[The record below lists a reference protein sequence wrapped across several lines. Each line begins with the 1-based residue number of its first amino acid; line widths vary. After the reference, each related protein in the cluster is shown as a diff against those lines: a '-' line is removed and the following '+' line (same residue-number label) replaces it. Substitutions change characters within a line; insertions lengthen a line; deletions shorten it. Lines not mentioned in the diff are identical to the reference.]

1 MEHEIWIV
9 FVCPLMMNLIG
20 SFELCVANA
29 DALITVTMVNS
40 FASQWVVRS
49 AGILSDGTLRY
60 SWKVRR
66 VEILSECEQ

>member
-20 SFELCVANA
+20 SLELCVATA
-29 DALITVTMVNS
+29 DALKTVTMVNS

-49 AGILSDGTLRY
+49 ADDTVCMRTKSSYWATVCMRT
-60 SWKVRR
+60 
-66 VEILSECEQ
+66 